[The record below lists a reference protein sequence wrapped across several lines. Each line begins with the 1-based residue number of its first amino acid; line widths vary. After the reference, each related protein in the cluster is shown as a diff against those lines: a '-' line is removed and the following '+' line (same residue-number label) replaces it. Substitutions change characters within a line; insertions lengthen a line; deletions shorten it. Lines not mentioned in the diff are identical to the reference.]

1 MMLDKL
7 NKENLKNLHNIIF
20 VLLGCTTVY
29 ADKLK
34 KKKVG
39 LSYARS
45 RASFYSKVSIGV
57 FAWTKSDGQEKAG
70 K

>member
-1 MMLDKL
+1 MLDKL

-34 KKKVG
+34 KKSGIVLRQK
-39 LSYARS
+39 
-45 RASFYSKVSIGV
+45 YS
-57 FAWTKSDGQEKAG
+57 
-70 K
+70 